1 MTPRG
6 EILTLPFE
14 ERLSRVK
21 LLIRMLDGASSRLK
35 TLEKDEAIEQRG
47 QIASYIRQLA
57 GSLKGLRRVAAET
70 LEYQRS
76 EETQTQYQEA
86 IDTLENNYR
95 ILTNKELDTD
105 RALSFFGRNF
115 DTINEQLASITQ
127 LTGRYY
133 PEINPVIEEIRILRL
148 NVTELEKEREILL
161 SRLSRLKA
169 SIRRKDLTIQ
179 SLNRRLEGLSTR
191 LGDFQSKITDLVK
204 ERTLMQKKIQ
214 QMLSRKMKMKHRDAF
229 DRERIEEKS
238 EKVVPGR

>member
-1 MTPRG
+1 MVSRG
-6 EILTLPFE
+6 EILILPFE
-14 ERLSRVK
+14 ERLSRTK
-21 LLIRMLDGASSRLK
+21 LLIRMLDTASKRLK
-35 TLEKDEAIEQRG
+35 TLEKDEIMEQRG

-57 GSLKGLRRVAAET
+57 GSLKGLRRIAAET

-76 EETQTQYQEA
+76 EEMQIRYQEA

-95 ILTNKELDTD
+95 ILISKELDTD
-105 RALSFFGRNF
+105 KALNVFGKNF

-148 NVTELEKEREILL
+148 NVAELEKEKEILF
-161 SRLSRLKA
+161 SRLTRLKG

-179 SLNRRLEGLSTR
+179 NLNRRLEGLSTR
-191 LGDFQSKITDLVK
+191 LGDFQSKITDLIK

-214 QMLSRKMKMKHRDAF
+214 QMLSRRIKMKHRDAF
-229 DRERIEEKS
+229 DKERREEKS
-238 EKVVPGR
+238 EEVVPGR

>member
-1 MTPRG
+1 M
-6 EILTLPFE
+6 TLPFE

>member
-1 MTPRG
+1 M
-6 EILTLPFE
+6 
-14 ERLSRVK
+14 
-21 LLIRMLDGASSRLK
+21 IRMLDGASSRLK